1 MTASLQIPAYS
12 VGTISI
18 GAQSGGVWPVVG
30 SGTSWL
36 STDGTPY
43 WPISPGE
50 WLICGGNF
58 GIVGS
63 IVDTT
68 HLNLSYWSGGAVA
81 AGASYQIFRF
91 VPTTA
96 NNVSGLVQSLLAML
110 GNNGVRFTPD
120 GSGNMLLQTLNASSS
135 WVTVATINTATGLFA
150 FANPQVAS
158 PTTLGLVK
166 TGAGFSAAADGTLS
180 AQIATTSQVGVVK
193 AGPGVS
199 VAGDGA
205 LTVNAATSS
214 VLGAVKAGATANIA
228 ADGTLADAV
237 GFRNR
242 LRNASFAI
250 NQRSVSGAVTLAAGA
265 YGHDGVKAGSA
276 GATYTFAASG
286 IDTTITVT
294 AGSIILPVEAGM
306 IEGGTFVLSHDGT
319 AQVRVWQGT
328 GASGSGS
335 YAADPVV
342 VSLTANTQA
351 NVEFGTG
358 TILRPQLEPGATPT
372 VFERRP
378 PHLELMYC
386 QRYYE
391 VGGMVGHYIGTNAS
405 TSGYVSIIA
414 QFKTVKRTGSVVVS
428 ISADGVAGRIRISDG
443 PAYSTSYGIN
453 QADALNGF
461 DVVSTGDVAT
471 RTMIGFGWTA
481 SAEI

>member
-1 MTASLQIPAYS
+1 MARSNAIPVYS
-12 VGTISI
+12 AGTV
-18 GAQSGGVWPVVG
+18 AVA
-30 SGTSWL
+30 
-36 STDGTPY
+36 TDGTVTGTGTKFT
-43 WPISPGE
+43 SPDNSTTWTIASGD
-50 WLICGGNF
+50 LFVCGGYSAP
-58 GIVGS
+58 VGS
-63 IVDTT
+63 VSGDTSLT
-68 HLNLSYWSGGAVA
+68 LDAWRGGAIA
-81 AGASYQIFRF
+81 AGASYKIYRYGYAS
-91 VPTTA
+91 PSSA
-96 NNVSGLVQSLLAML
+96 IL
-110 GNNGVRFTPD
+110 G
-120 GSGNMLLQTLNASSS
+120 LLQQLK
-135 WVTVATINTATGLFA
+135 
-150 FANPQVAS
+150 
-158 PTTLGLVK
+158 TLGTADNPFAGLAALVGSVAK
-166 TGAGFSAAADGTLS
+166 LVFDLDASETKLALKIRSAAAGVTDS
-180 AQIATTSQVGVVK
+180 ALVPAMTIDPAT
-193 AGPGVS
+193 
-199 VAGDGA
+199 
-205 LTVNAATSS
+205 
-214 VLGAVKAGATANIA
+214 GAVGFPGGQLTPV
-228 ADGTLADAV
+228 V

-250 NQRSVSGAVTLAAGA
+250 NQRGVSGTVTLAPGA
-265 YGHDGVKAGSA
+265 YGHDGVKAGAA
-276 GATYTFAASG
+276 GATYTFATSG
-286 IDTTITVT
+286 IDTTLTVS

-306 IEGGTFVLSHDGT
+306 IQGGMFVLSHDGT

-358 TILRPQLEPGATPT
+358 AVLRPQLEPGSTPT

-414 QFKTVKRTGSVVVS
+414 QFKTVKRAGSVVVS

-443 PAYSTSYGIN
+443 PAYSTAYGIN